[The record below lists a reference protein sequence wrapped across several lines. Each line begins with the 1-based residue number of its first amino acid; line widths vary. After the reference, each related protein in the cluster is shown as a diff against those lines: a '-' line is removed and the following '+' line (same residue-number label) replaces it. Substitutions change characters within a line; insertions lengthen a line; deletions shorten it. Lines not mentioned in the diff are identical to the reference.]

1 MLGLVSVS
9 NIQENR
15 AMAPINARR
24 VLIIDDNVDL
34 AENIAEILQM
44 DGHAIEVAASAEE
57 ALVKALQSNPEV
69 VVTDYRLPGMNGAA
83 FVRQFRQSRP
93 KVCAIVISAYTDDV
107 TIAEARGAGATFLP
121 KPVDFRVLS
130 TFVRDSVLQ

>member
-1 MLGLVSVS
+1 
-9 NIQENR
+9 
-15 AMAPINARR
+15 MAPINARR

-57 ALVKALQSNPEV
+57 ALPKAMHIDPEV
-69 VVTDYRLPGMNGAA
+69 VVTDYRLPGINGAA

-93 KVCAIVISAYTDDV
+93 KFCAVVISAYTDDDTV
-107 TIAEARGAGATFLP
+107 SEARNAGATFLP

-130 TFVRDSVLQ
+130 DFVRDSVAK